1 MQANSSIFTELLT
14 GETKR
19 IMQIIHHQNDFEEYA
34 NFDELTETDK
44 QLMREAQSAADSA
57 YAPYSKFHVGAAV
70 LLENGTIVKGNNQ
83 ENAAYPSGL
92 CAERVALFAAG
103 AQHPGIKINSI
114 AIHAYA
120 EKNKQHPQAVGP
132 CGACRQVMAEYEHR
146 YHQPMRLIMQ
156 AQNGKYI
163 VSHSISQLLP
173 FMFNADNL

>member
-1 MQANSSIFTELLT
+1 M
-14 GETKR
+14 K
-19 IMQIIHHQNDFEEYA
+19 IIQHSNDFEEYA
-34 NFDELTETDK
+34 SFIELPESDK
-44 QLMREAQSAADSA
+44 KLMLEAQSAAETA

-70 LLENGTIVKGNNQ
+70 LLENGIIVKGNNQ

-103 AQHPGIKINSI
+103 ANYPGVKIVTI
-114 AIHAYA
+114 AIHAFA

-156 AQNGKYI
+156 AENGKYI
-163 VSHSISQLLP
+163 ISHRISHLLP

>member
-1 MQANSSIFTELLT
+1 M
-14 GETKR
+14 R
-19 IMQIIHHQNDFEEYA
+19 IIHHNNDFEEYEG
-34 NFDELTETDK
+34 FEELPEAD
-44 QLMREAQSAADSA
+44 QRLLREAQTAADDA

-103 AQHPGIKINSI
+103 AHNPAVKIKAI

-120 EKNKQHPQAVGP
+120 ESAKEDSQPVGP

-146 YHQPMRLIMQ
+146 HQENLRLIMQ
-156 AQNGKYI
+156 GKNGKYI
-163 VSHSISQLLP
+163 VSKNVNQLLP
-173 FMFNADNL
+173 FIFNADNIQKRVLSEE